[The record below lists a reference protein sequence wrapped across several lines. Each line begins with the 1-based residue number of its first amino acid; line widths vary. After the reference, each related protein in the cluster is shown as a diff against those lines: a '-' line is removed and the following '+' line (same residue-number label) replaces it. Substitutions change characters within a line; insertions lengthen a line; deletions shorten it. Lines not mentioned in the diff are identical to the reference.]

1 MGAIQPVRL
10 TLIEP
15 IGVPEIFYSG
25 IGAAHLIG
33 SGIVEMLFYRDTP
46 AVEFQGLEHRV
57 VARVFRPTET
67 IEGDAM
73 MVLETIRGTRPP
85 PFVVKLPQAG

>member
-1 MGAIQPVRL
+1 VRL

-33 SGIVEMLFYRDTP
+33 SGIVEMLLYRDTP
-46 AVEFQGLEHRV
+46 AVSSRASNIVLWRAYFGQRKRSRATLRWC
-57 VARVFRPTET
+57 
-67 IEGDAM
+67 
-73 MVLETIRGTRPP
+73 LETIRGTRPP
-85 PFVVKLPQAG
+85 PYVVKLPQAG